1 MRVALITFFS
11 PADAMARAISGKLE
25 AGSVSRGNVVA
36 MINGHEDPSSAHLA
50 IYDYIAVA
58 IRPAGFV
65 GGKVPENVR
74 NFLRQ
79 AGGVSGKKG
88 CAIVLRQGLSSGKTY
103 KNLMRLL
110 EAEGMR
116 LDYSEIV
123 RDVDHAFLV
132 GTKIG

>member
-1 MRVALITFFS
+1 MRVALVSFLS
-11 PADAMARAISGKLE
+11 PSDASARAITGKLE

-36 MINGHEDPSSAHLA
+36 MINGFEDPSSAHLA
-50 IYDYIAVA
+50 IYDYVAVV
-58 IRPAGFV
+58 ICPTGFI
-65 GGKVPENVR
+65 GGKVPETVR

-88 CAIVLRQGLSSGKTY
+88 CAIVLRRGLSSGKTC
-103 KNLMRLL
+103 KNLMRIL

-116 LDYSEIV
+116 LDYSDIV
-123 RDVDHAFLV
+123 RDADHALLV

>member
-1 MRVALITFFS
+1 MRVALVSFFPLS
-11 PADAMARAISGKLE
+11 DAPARAITGKLE

-36 MINGHEDPSSAHLA
+36 LISGFEDPSSAHLA
-50 IYDYIAVA
+50 IYDYVAVA
-58 IRPAGFV
+58 ISPSGFI
-65 GGKVPENVR
+65 GGKVPDSVR

-88 CAIVLRQGLSSGKTY
+88 CAIVLRRGLSSGKTCR
-103 KNLMRLL
+103 NLMRIL

-116 LDYSEIV
+116 LDYFDIV
-123 RDVDHAFLV
+123 RDADHALHV